1 MVVSKGL
8 IRICGSE
15 ECDPLG
21 PARNPPERSG
31 RVPFRNLEGQNQGR
45 RGIEAGVFA
54 KPLSLARRMRDQR
67 QKQRGRK
74 VYSLNKRP
82 RSNASARTRPYEFAV
97 KLIFETWDLPGCP
110 ELLILSTS
118 GAYFGYGSVSLA
130 YRPATT
136 KSATIRDFL
145 AKPHNVEP
153 WRATIPEPKALTS
166 SETANSYDCIKSAD
180 VGFPIKPIERPASA
194 AFSKTPRSSTRRES
208 DPKRPARAR
217 APSWP

>member
-82 RSNASARTRPYEFAV
+82 RSNASARTRTYEFAV
-97 KLIFETWDLPGCP
+97 KLIF
-110 ELLILSTS
+110 
-118 GAYFGYGSVSLA
+118 
-130 YRPATT
+130 
-136 KSATIRDFL
+136 
-145 AKPHNVEP
+145 
-153 WRATIPEPKALTS
+153 
-166 SETANSYDCIKSAD
+166 
-180 VGFPIKPIERPASA
+180 
-194 AFSKTPRSSTRRES
+194 
-208 DPKRPARAR
+208 
-217 APSWP
+217 